1 MRNRQSLPSLMKVAC
16 LFLIILAFQFSF
28 LPAEEKSS
36 KYDANW
42 SPYKVNEP
50 LDVEDINVKAFY
62 LPMRDGV
69 KIAVNLYLPKELDP
83 EAKLPT
89 ILFATRYWRA
99 SDVRLPSGEK
109 LPSIGLRIR
118 RFLANGYAYV
128 AMDSRGT
135 GASEGTWPCPWS
147 PDEVKD
153 YGEVADWIVEQPWS
167 NGRIGTAGVSYNGT
181 TAEMAGV
188 NKNPAI
194 QAIVPEFSLY
204 DAYPDIGLPGG
215 IHMSEFTRNWSEGN
229 EMLDQNTSREI
240 TRDGKV
246 QAIIKG
252 VMPVDEDPDGAML
265 QKIVD
270 ARLYNCN
277 VYEAAL
283 HSQFIDD
290 VWICDPSITM
300 FTYSPCGH
308 QEAFRETGVSIYG
321 YSGWFDGAYAHSAIK
336 RHLTIKNPG
345 SKLVLGPWNHGGSYN
360 SSPVF
365 QDKTR
370 FDHIAELMRF
380 FDHHL
385 KGKDTG
391 IYDEA
396 PIHYYTMVE
405 EKWKSTETWPPE
417 ADDTIYYLSSGHTL
431 STVRPIK
438 EEAYD
443 QYKADY
449 STATGL
455 SARWDTLLGGTPVI
469 YPDRAEEDQKL
480 LTYTSAPLESDME
493 VTGHSIITLF
503 IVSSASDGQFFAYL
517 EDVDEKGKV
526 TYVTEGELRALHRKI
541 STDPQHYAN
550 VVPYHSFRRKDGE
563 PLTPGKI
570 TKLVFDLLPTS
581 YMFKKGH
588 SLRIA
593 LASADIDHFAPSAFA
608 PPVIRYYRDQVHCS
622 HVTLPVIKR

>member
-1 MRNRQSLPSLMKVAC
+1 MHKRQATSPLLKIVW
-16 LFLIILAFQFSF
+16 LFLVILAFQLSN
-28 LPAEEKSS
+28 LPAKD
-36 KYDANW
+36 KDGQYDANW
-42 SPYKVNEP
+42 SPYKANPP
-50 LDVEDINVKAFY
+50 LEVQSINVKAFY
-62 LPMRDGV
+62 LTMRDGI
-69 KIAVNLYLPKELDP
+69 KIAVNLYLPEELDP

-109 LPSIGLRIR
+109 LPNVGLRIR

-128 AMDSRGT
+128 SMDSRGT
-135 GASEGTWPCPWS
+135 GASEGTWPCPWA

-153 YGEVADWIVEQPWS
+153 YGEVADWIIRHPWS

-181 TAEMAGV
+181 TAEMSGV
-188 NKNPAI
+188 NKHPAI
-194 QAIVPEFSLY
+194 KAIVPEFSLY

-215 IHMSEFTRNWSEGN
+215 IHMSEFTRKWSEGN
-229 EMLDQNTSREI
+229 DMLDQNTSREI

-300 FTYSPCGH
+300 LTYSPCGH
-308 QEAFRETGVSIYG
+308 QEAFRETGVPIYG

-336 RHLTIKNPG
+336 RYLTIRNPG
-345 SKLVLGPWNHGGSYN
+345 SKLILGPWNHGGSFN

-365 QDKTR
+365 KEKTR

-385 KGKDTG
+385 KDKDTG

-405 EKWKSTETWPPE
+405 EKWKPAETWPPE
-417 ADDTIYYLSSGHTL
+417 AHGSKYYFASGHVLTPVQP
-431 STVRPIK
+431 SK
-438 EEAYD
+438 DEAYD
-443 QYKADY
+443 QYRADY
-449 STATGL
+449 NTATGL
-455 SARWDTLLGGTPVI
+455 TARWDTLLGGTPVI
-469 YPDRAEEDQKL
+469 YPDRVEEDKKL
-480 LTYTSAPLESDME
+480 LTYTSVPLESEME
-493 VTGHSIITLF
+493 VTGHPIITLY
-503 IVSSASDGQFFAYL
+503 IASTASDGQFFVYL

-541 STDPQHYAN
+541 STDPQPYRN
-550 VVPYHSFRRKDGE
+550 VVPYHSFLRKDGE
-563 PLTPGKI
+563 PLIPGEV

-581 YMFKKGH
+581 YLFEKGH
-588 SLRIA
+588 SIRIA
-593 LASADIDHFAPSAFA
+593 LASADRDHFAPSAFA
-608 PPVIRYYRDQVHCS
+608 PPVITYYRDQSRSS
-622 HVTLPVIKR
+622 HVILPVIQR